1 MSDDHWGAVRE
12 EWDSLGALRTRSARP
27 CGGCGK
33 SFPDPGP
40 PPVAEDGSVPMFLCF
55 GCSVSFA
62 AHERLAGREH
72 PFTDNEPGGD
82 ES

>member
-1 MSDDHWGAVRE
+1 MSKRACD
-12 EWDSLGALRTRSARP
+12 
-27 CGGCGK
+27 GCGTLHL
-33 SFPDPGP
+33 DPGP

-72 PFTDNEPGGD
+72 PFIDNEGGGR
-82 ES
+82 